1 MKKFCE
7 VCGNQCHYSE
17 KHDAY
22 FCDPCDEWKE
32 KRCTTDSCTEC
43 TTRPER
49 PSQIIELIEE
59 HDEDMKILRYVVY
72 DTDTDNYS
80 HINPD
85 FWTENLP
92 DATLYESAKG
102 ARVAASRQ
110 RKDRPNVAVHEIS
123 MVLGK
128 IEMLAT

>member
-1 MKKFCE
+1 
-7 VCGNQCHYSE
+7 
-17 KHDAY
+17 
-22 FCDPCDEWKE
+22 
-32 KRCTTDSCTEC
+32 
-43 TTRPER
+43 
-49 PSQIIELIEE
+49 
-59 HDEDMKILRYVVY
+59 MKILRYVVY
-72 DTDTDNYS
+72 DTDKDSYS

-102 ARVAASRQ
+102 ARVAAARQ
-110 RKDRPNVAVHEIS
+110 RKKKLNVSVHEVS